1 MAYVRDVFLVIA
13 AIPFIY
19 YLISIYSAWRY
30 FRQPAS
36 DPALGFTPPVSILKP
51 FRVLD
56 PDAYENLAS
65 FCRLDYPRYEIV
77 FCVDPDDEAILSVLS
92 RLIADFPQQQIRI
105 LHGSGRVAT
114 NDKVAK
120 LARLVS
126 EAASEVVVIS
136 DSDVRV
142 RADYLR
148 HVVAPLRDPNVGAVT
163 CLYVPIEIQTFTDNL
178 QSVGMMSDFYAGIL
192 VDWQLEGMKFAL
204 GPTIATTR
212 TRLNGF
218 GGYPELENRPADDLL
233 VGRLI
238 DEQGYRV
245 VLIRYAIDTV
255 CDYASISDLLHKRM
269 RWIVVM
275 RHMRPWGHLGL
286 LLTQGLPWSLA
297 ALAIH
302 PAAAV
307 AIGYLGGY
315 LGLRMAMT
323 WMIGIHGLRQ
333 SILWKQMPLLPV
345 WDAVAFAIWLISF
358 SRNSIRWRGADYRI
372 RDGRLVPVLAA
383 NQHHAR

>member
-1 MAYVRDVFLVIA
+1 MPYVRDFFLLVA

-19 YLISIYSAWRY
+19 YLISIYSSWRY

-36 DPALGFTPPVSILKP
+36 DPGRSFTPPVSILKP
-51 FRVLD
+51 FRGLD

-65 FCRLDYPRYEIV
+65 FCRLDYPSYEIV
-77 FCVDPDDEAILSVLS
+77 FCIDPEDAAIQAVLAT
-92 RLIADFPQQQIRI
+92 LIEDFPKCHIRI
-105 LHGSGRVAT
+105 LHGSGRIAT

-126 EAASEVVVIS
+126 EAAHEVVVIS

-142 RADYLR
+142 RPDYLR
-148 HVVAPLRDPNVGAVT
+148 HVVAPLCDPEVGAVT
-163 CLYVPIEIQTFTDNL
+163 CLYVPIEITTFTDNL

-212 TRLNGF
+212 TRLAGF
-218 GGYPELENRPADDLL
+218 GGYPVLENRPADDLL

-238 DEQGYRV
+238 DEQGFRV
-245 VLIRYAIDTV
+245 MLLRYAIDTV
-255 CDYASISDLLHKRM
+255 CDYGSLSELLHKRL

-286 LLTQGLPWSLA
+286 LLTLGLPWSLA
-297 ALAIH
+297 AVAIH
-302 PAAAV
+302 PTAAI
-307 AIGYLGGY
+307 AIGYIGGY
-315 LGLRMAMT
+315 LALRMAMT
-323 WMIGIHGLRQ
+323 WTIGIHGLRQ
-333 SILWKQMPLLPV
+333 SILWKQMPLIPV
-345 WDAVAFAIWLISF
+345 WDAIAFAIWLVSF
-358 SRNSIRWRGADYRI
+358 SRNTIRWRGADYYI
-372 RDGRLVPVLAA
+372 RSGQLVP
-383 NQHHAR
+383 R